1 MEFVSGAFADTLE
14 GVSARA
20 FGVVDFHTLQRW
32 NTLLPE
38 SARACQHY
46 FDFSSRWR
54 PRTEWLRR
62 SARWLRVR
70 AVMRKAARTDPR
82 HLSPIAKILTQ
93 ASVSRVSAEAWNEA
107 SVSHEPWAWV
117 SA

>member
-1 MEFVSGAFADTLE
+1 MAPTDRMAAS
-14 GVSARA
+14 
-20 FGVVDFHTLQRW
+20 QREMA
-32 NTLLPE
+32 T
-38 SARACQHY
+38 C
-46 FDFSSRWR
+46 
-54 PRTEWLRR
+54 TR
-62 SARWLRVR
+62 SDA
-70 AVMRKAARTDPR
+70 KAARTDPR